1 MTWTD
6 AALYLGTIIAL
17 GGFVACLVALAIW
30 PEVVGRDEE

>member
-6 AALYLGTIIAL
+6 AALYAGVLFAVC
-17 GGFVACLVALAIW
+17 GFVGALVAIAIW